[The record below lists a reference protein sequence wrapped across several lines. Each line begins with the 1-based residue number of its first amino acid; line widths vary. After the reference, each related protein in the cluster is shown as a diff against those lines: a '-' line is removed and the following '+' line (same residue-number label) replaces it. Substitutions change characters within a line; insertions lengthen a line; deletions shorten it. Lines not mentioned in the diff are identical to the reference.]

1 MSSDQNI
8 RCDVCGQEFYSF
20 DALKEHI
27 RSETEDKKHK
37 DHKSYQLRHSFLLDP
52 NSMVLF
58 YYPNR
63 T

>member
-8 RCDVCGQEFYSF
+8 RRDVCGQEFASF

-37 DHKSYQLRHSFLLDP
+37 DNEGFDAY
-52 NSMVLF
+52 
-58 YYPNR
+58 
-63 T
+63 

>member
-8 RCDVCGQEFYSF
+8 RCDVCGQEFDSF

-37 DHKSYQLRHSFLLDP
+37 DHQGFDAY
-52 NSMVLF
+52 
-58 YYPNR
+58 
-63 T
+63 